1 MWTWV
6 KRIFD
11 LRQGRHFT
19 LNWPRTNHAHRLVQ
33 LRLFGRQIGC
43 LLVLGLRYVAFTLAF
58 LAQAVKRGGDDDHGD
73 NDDGDGG

>member
-19 LNWPRTNHAHRLVQ
+19 SNWPRTNHAYRLVQ
-33 LRLFGRQIGC
+33 LRLFGQQIGS
-43 LLVLGLRYVAFTLAF
+43 LLLLGLRYVAFALAF
-58 LAQAVKRGGDDDHGD
+58 LAQAEKREGDDDHGD
-73 NDDGDGG
+73 YDDGEGG